1 MNVGGD
7 STGSFLS
14 GSLFGIDIK
23 LLSFFGGFFSVFAIL
38 RNVSEVARETGG
50 HVTRQK

>member
-7 STGSFLS
+7 FMGFFLS

-23 LLSFFGGFFSVFAIL
+23 FFSFFGGFFSVFVIL
-38 RNVSEVARETGG
+38 RNVSEVVCEIGG
-50 HVTRQK
+50 YVIC